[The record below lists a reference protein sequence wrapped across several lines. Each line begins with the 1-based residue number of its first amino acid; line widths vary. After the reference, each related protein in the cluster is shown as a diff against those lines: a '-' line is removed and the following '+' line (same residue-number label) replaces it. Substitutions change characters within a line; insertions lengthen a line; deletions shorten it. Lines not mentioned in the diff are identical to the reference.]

1 MAKTTKSSSKK
12 TKVKL
17 TVKDLVI
24 STEELMEKIESSQFE
39 GTLDEFIKL
48 WKTSLSEGEYQYPDY
63 VDAVNQLKSK
73 KYKGAFQHIFINNVL
88 SVLKGKLTGVRL
100 SKVIGDRLKG
110 FSKEFNRKELD
121 PKDGENKRVY
131 DIVENNKKTKAKMI
145 TLTNKT
151 LDKIESDLQ
160 KLYEKLSEREDLV

>member
-73 KYKGAFQHIFINNVL
+73 KYKGADYF
-88 SVLKGKLTGVRL
+88 SVSDLDLIRSQRKVNW
-100 SKVIGDRLKG
+100 SKVIKSYR
-110 FSKEFNRKELD
+110 R
-121 PKDGENKRVY
+121 
-131 DIVENNKKTKAKMI
+131 
-145 TLTNKT
+145 
-151 LDKIESDLQ
+151 
-160 KLYEKLSEREDLV
+160 

>member
-1 MAKTTKSSSKK
+1 M
-12 TKVKL
+12 
-17 TVKDLVI
+17 
-24 STEELMEKIESSQFE
+24 
-39 GTLDEFIKL
+39 
-48 WKTSLSEGEYQYPDY
+48 
-63 VDAVNQLKSK
+63 
-73 KYKGAFQHIFINNVL
+73 
-88 SVLKGKLTGVRL
+88 
-100 SKVIGDRLKG
+100 KG